1 MPFLRSNLL
10 TASCHER
17 FMRKAILLAQR
28 ATRLVTPNPRVGAV
42 VVKDSVIIGEGYH
55 KQAGCPHA
63 EVEALRQASEKARGA
78 VLYVTLEPCCTAG
91 KTPPCTQAV
100 IDAGISE
107 VYVGVIDPNP
117 LHAGN
122 GIEILRRNGISVH
135 SGMLEKECRNLIEDF
150 SKYITLR
157 KPFVIVKTAMS
168 IDGKIA
174 TSRGESKW
182 ITSAKSRIMV
192 QKIRRSVD
200 AIMVGVGTVIAD
212 NPHLTIRNASRKYPQ
227 PWRII
232 IDPELSIPDESNVL
246 TDSFRERTVIITT
259 PNSSLEKKERLSN
272 ANVRIIE
279 LDKSGMWYNPNIIL
293 SALADL
299 PVVSVLLEGGS
310 QAIGTFFDAECID
323 KCYFFT
329 APKIIGGSSAPTP
342 VGGSG
347 ISSLDSIVAL
357 RDIQWK
363 KCGKDMMLSGYPI
376 WNKQE
381 I

>member
-1 MPFLRSNLL
+1 M
-10 TASCHER
+10 TASCHQR

-135 SGMLEKECRNLIEDF
+135 CGILEKACQTLIEDF
-150 SKYITLR
+150 SKYITLH

-174 TSRGESKW
+174 TTRGESKW

-232 IDPELSIPDESNVL
+232 IDPELSIPEESNVL

-279 LDKSGMWYNPNIIL
+279 LDKSGMWYNPNNIL

-363 KCGKDMMLSGYPI
+363 KCGTDMMLSGYPI